1 MSTNMNDKKKMI
13 VIGVLG
19 ALLFGVGAFQFV
31 QMGASNEPAA
41 KKSVAPKE
49 AAKKGAAQQVASEDA
64 RPTEEPQAEG
74 KVAPE
79 ANPIQGLY
87 ALMTLPQRDPFSE
100 RSGVLEVSDAS
111 QTQVQSPRNPPP
123 TYNPPRDPG
132 LDPYR
137 PEIGGTIP
145 NLPGMDAGAG
155 GPNPIPDPNVFA
167 YRLSGVILGK
177 RPAAVFTDG
186 QGNQRL
192 VPLGSSIDENSRVTN
207 VSHGSVTVKHRGE
220 TITLNVGG
228 TPNDN

>member
-1 MSTNMNDKKKMI
+1 MNDKKKMI

-167 YRLSGVILGK
+167 YRLSGVILGTSGGGVH
-177 RPAAVFTDG
+177 RWSR
-186 QGNQRL
+186 QSEL

>member
-1 MSTNMNDKKKMI
+1 MNDKKKVI

-19 ALLFGVGAFQFV
+19 TLLVGVGAFQFV
-31 QMGASNEPAA
+31 QMGASDQPAT
-41 KKSVAPKE
+41 KKPEASKE
-49 AAKKGAAQQVASEDA
+49 AAQKSPTQKVASGDLIPA
-64 RPTEEPQAEG
+64 EEPQAEN
-74 KVAPE
+74 KVVPE

-100 RSGVLEVSDAS
+100 RSGVLEVSDAA
-111 QTQVQSPRNPPP
+111 QTQVQPPKNPPP
-123 TYNPPRDPG
+123 TYNPPRNPG

-155 GPNPIPDPNVFA
+155 SPNPIPDPNVFA

-220 TITLNVGG
+220 TITLHVGG